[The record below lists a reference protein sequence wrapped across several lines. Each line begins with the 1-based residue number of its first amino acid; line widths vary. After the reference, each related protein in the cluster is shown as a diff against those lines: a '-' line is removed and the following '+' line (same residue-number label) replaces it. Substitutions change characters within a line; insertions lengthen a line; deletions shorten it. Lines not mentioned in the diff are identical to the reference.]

1 MKTLIALALAATS
14 TAALAAQERFTVM
27 TVSGKNVGHI
37 WADTNGGTTTI
48 DYDVKNNGR
57 GPTFKETLSVDAQG
71 VPTRW
76 VTQGTTTFGS
86 RVGETFERRG
96 TRSTWT
102 DSTGKGQSVRPGI
115 YVAQN
120 GSPYSNGVY
129 ARALLAR
136 PDGKFAAL
144 PGGELTLEKLE
155 PFALNGKSGAI
166 AATVYAV
173 GGIQQSPNLILLDA
187 NGTLVAAIS
196 TYANAI
202 REGYE
207 GENDRLVKLA
217 ERLSNERLARIQKEG
232 AHRWAAPIRITN
244 VRVFDPVAEGLSD
257 PKDVIVSGRR
267 IAAVLP
273 AGSKTTPGEV
283 IVDGAGGTIVAGMV
297 EMHGHIGADDAL
309 ANVLAGVTTVRDLGN
324 DNEVLA
330 SLIDRIERGEVA
342 GPRILR
348 TGFIE
353 GKSPFSSNNGFVV
366 DSEARA
372 LEAVRWY
379 AARDFIAIKIYN
391 SIDPKWVPAMVK
403 EAHRLGLRVQGHI
416 PAFTN
421 ADAMIDAGYDEL
433 THLNQLAL
441 GWVIKPD
448 EDTRTLFRITAQQR
462 LPGLDLNSAP
472 VQATLARLKA
482 KGIGLDDTFV
492 IHEWL
497 FKSRNGQPQPQVAD
511 VIDHLPIGEQRD
523 ARQAVT
529 DLATIGG
536 EANAQAT
543 FARLTEIMRA
553 LKDNGTPLFPGTDMG
568 GSFAYHH
575 ELELYQTLGYTP
587 AQILRRAT
595 LDMQKY
601 LGRDQS
607 LGSVEKG
614 KLADFFLVPGDPTKD
629 LKAIKRIAMVVNDG
643 AVYFPSE
650 VYPRIGIKPF
660 AAAPRVTQPKA
671 AEADAVPHGADV
683 EHGAHFE

>member
-1 MKTLIALALAATS
+1 MKLIIALALAATS
-14 TAALAAQERFTVM
+14 TVALAAQERFTVM
-27 TVSGKNVGHI
+27 TVSGKNVGHV
-37 WADTNGGTTTI
+37 WADTNGATTTI

-57 GPTFKETLSVDAQG
+57 GPTFKETLTVDAQG
-71 VPTRW
+71 LPTHW
-76 VTQGTTTFGS
+76 VTAGTTTFGS
-86 RVGETFERRG
+86 KVGETFDRRG
-96 TRSTWT
+96 KRASWT
-102 DSTGKGQSVRPGI
+102 DSTGKGQSAKPGI

-120 GSPYSNGVY
+120 GSPYSNAVY
-129 ARALLAR
+129 ARALLKR

-144 PGGELTLEKLE
+144 PGGELTLEKGEALT
-155 PFALNGKSGAI
+155 LNGKGGPI
-166 AATVYAV
+166 ETNVYAV
-173 GGIQQSPNLILLDA
+173 GGISQAPSMILLDA
-187 NGTLVAAIS
+187 QGNLVAAIS
-196 TYANAI
+196 TYANTI

-207 GENDRLVKLA
+207 GENERLTKLA

-273 AGSKTTPGEV
+273 AGSKATPGEV
-283 IVDGAGGTIVAGMV
+283 TIDGAGGTLVAGMAD
-297 EMHGHIGADDAL
+297 MHGHIGADDAL
-309 ANVLAGVTTVRDLGN
+309 VNVLAGVTTVRDMGN

-330 SLIDRIERGEVA
+330 GLIGRIEAGEVA

-353 GKSPFSSNNGFVV
+353 GKSPYSSNNGFVV
-366 DSEARA
+366 DSEAKA

-441 GWVIKPD
+441 GWVIKPT

-472 VQATLARLKA
+472 VKATFARLKD

-497 FKSRNGQPQPQVAD
+497 FKSRNGQPQPWAVD
-511 VIDHLPIGEQRD
+511 VIDHLPVGDQRD

-536 EANAQAT
+536 EANALAT
-543 FARLTEIMRA
+543 YARLTEIMKM

-568 GSFAYHH
+568 GSFTYHH
-575 ELELYQTLGYTP
+575 ELELYQTLGFTP

-601 LGRDQS
+601 MGRDQS

-629 LKAIKRIAMVVNDG
+629 LKAIKHIAMVVNDG

-650 VYPRIGIKPF
+650 VYPKIGIRPF
-660 AAAPRVTQPKA
+660 ADAPRVTQPRAVA
-671 AEADAVPHGADV
+671 ANEVPHGADI
-683 EHGAHFE
+683 ENGAHFD

>member
-1 MKTLIALALAATS
+1 MKIVIALALAATS
-14 TAALAAQERFTVM
+14 TLAMAAQERFTVVS
-27 TVSGKNVGHI
+27 VSGKNVGHI
-37 WADTNGGTTTI
+37 WADTNGSTTTI

-71 VPTRW
+71 IPTRW
-76 VTQGTTTFGS
+76 VTAGTTTFGS
-86 RVGETFERRG
+86 KVGETFERRG
-96 TRSTWT
+96 NRASWT
-102 DSTGKGQSVRPGI
+102 DSTGKGQSSKPGI

-120 GSPYSNGVY
+120 GSPYANGVY
-129 ARALLAR
+129 ARALMKAG
-136 PDGKFAAL
+136 GKFAAL
-144 PGGELTLEKLE
+144 PGGELTLEKGE
-155 PFALNGKSGAI
+155 AITLNGTGGPI
-166 AATVYAV
+166 AANVYAV
-173 GGIQQSPNLILLDA
+173 GGINQSPSMVLLDA
-187 NGTLVAAIS
+187 QGNLVASIS

-207 GENDRLVKLA
+207 GESDRLIKLA

-257 PKDVIVSGRR
+257 PKDVVVSGRR

-273 AGSKTTPGEV
+273 AGSKATPGEV
-283 IVDGAGGTIVAGMV
+283 TIDGAGGTIVPGMAD
-297 EMHGHIGADDAL
+297 MHGHIGADDAL
-309 ANVLAGVTTVRDLGN
+309 VNVLAGVTTVRDMGN
-324 DNEVLA
+324 DNAVLA
-330 SLIDRIERGEVA
+330 GLIGQIEAGEVA
-342 GPRILR
+342 GPRIVR

-353 GKSPFSSNNGFVV
+353 GKSPYSAQNGFVV
-366 DSEARA
+366 DSEAKA

-441 GWVIKPD
+441 GWVIKPT

-462 LPGLDLNSAP
+462 LPGLDLTSAP
-472 VQATLARLKA
+472 VQATMARLKA

-497 FKSRNGQPQPQVAD
+497 FKSRNGKPQPWAVD

-523 ARQAVT
+523 AKQAVT

-543 FARLTEIMRA
+543 YARLTDIMRM
-553 LKDNGTPLFPGTDMG
+553 LKDNGVPLFPGTDMG

-575 ELELYQTLGYTP
+575 ELELYQTLG
-587 AQILRRAT
+587 
-595 LDMQKY
+595 MQKY
-601 LGRDQS
+601 MGRDQS

-650 VYPRIGIKPF
+650 VYPKIGIKPF
-660 AAAPRVTQPKA
+660 ADAPRVTQPKA
-671 AEADAVPHGADV
+671 VAANEVPHGGDI
-683 EHGAHFE
+683 EHGAHFD